1 MPIVLKSGI
10 LKLLEPSGPV
20 QACNEIALPFFTNIK
35 SRINI
40 SRKVCRLFLC
50 VFWYLERWILDKTN
64 VCIFREEELN
74 GRGKWYMIIK
84 IGCGTM
90 GEPVYTVGMEGANLS
105 VGKKEVKQ
113 EVR

>member
-1 MPIVLKSGI
+1 MPIVLKSGS
-10 LKLLEPSGPV
+10 LNLLERSGPV
-20 QACNEIALPFFTNIK
+20 QARNGIALPFFTNIK

-64 VCIFREEELN
+64 ASIFREKELN
-74 GRGKWYMIIK
+74 GRGQWYMIIK

-90 GEPVYTVGMEGANLS
+90 GEPVYTVGREGANLS
-105 VGKKEVKQ
+105 VGKKEVEQ